1 MLIGLTTKQ
10 AILIVEFAKEAHEV
24 EGLSVLESAKQA
36 AKLRFRSVMMTA
48 LSFILGVLPLVIA
61 SGAGANSRQSLGT
74 VVCGGMILASV
85 MGTLLIPG
93 FFTLIRRESRSLPI

>member
-10 AILIVEFAKEAHEV
+10 AILMVEFAKEAHEN
-24 EGLSVLESAKQA
+24 EGLSVLEAAKQA
-36 AKLRFRSVMMTA
+36 ASLRFRSVIMTA

-61 SGAGANSRQSLGT
+61 SGAGANARQSLGT

-85 MGTLLIPG
+85 LGTLLIPG
-93 FFTLIRRESRSLPI
+93 FFTLMRRDPKN